1 VARLTHARVRTVL
14 LVVLGGFLAAAPR
27 WVQDKP
33 GGGRARICIYHVA
46 PGRQLDFLKWMALDD
61 EIAKEAG
68 IPPMQIYAHLDGDSW
83 DYLGIGPATTP
94 EQDKKKDDIA
104 AKRGLKVGLPSA
116 LEFRALL
123 TSHTDTFVVGPST
136 AAELVAQAVQ

>member
-1 VARLTHARVRTVL
+1 MTSLTQARVRAAVL
-14 LVVLGGFLAAAPR
+14 VSLCGLLAAAPR
-27 WVQDKP
+27 WVQDKA

-68 IPPMQIYAHLDGDSW
+68 IPGVQLYAHLDGDSW
-83 DYLGIGPATTP
+83 DYVGIGPATTP
-94 EQDKKKDDIA
+94 EQDKKKDEIA

-123 TSHTDTFVVGPST
+123 TSHTDTFVVGPMT